1 MRGIIIIIILSLS
14 LYHYHDHYYLIIVR
28 CEALTILAAMAE
40 TDPEYQVREDT
51 VVQYTVEKTI
61 EIYHH
66 YNLAKNNQCENL
78 LHELHDA

>member
-51 VVQYTVEKTI
+51 VVQYTVEKTTMP
-61 EIYHH
+61 
-66 YNLAKNNQCENL
+66 L
-78 LHELHDA
+78 L